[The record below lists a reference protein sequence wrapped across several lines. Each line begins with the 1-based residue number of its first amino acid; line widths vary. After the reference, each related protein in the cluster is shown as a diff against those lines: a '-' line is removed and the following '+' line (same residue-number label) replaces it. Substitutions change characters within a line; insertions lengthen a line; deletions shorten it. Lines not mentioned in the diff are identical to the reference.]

1 MCEIVKQT
9 CEVLWEVLQAEYVK
23 PPSSKED
30 WKGIATQFQQMWN
43 FPHCVGSYNVT
54 LLNTKFVIIG
64 AIDGKHVMLQ
74 APKNAGSEFYNYK
87 GTHSI
92 VLMAVCDAHY
102 RYGNVSSS
110 LDTFFIILLIF

>member
-1 MCEIVKQT
+1 MC
-9 CEVLWEVLQAEYVK
+9 LLA
-23 PPSSKED
+23 
-30 WKGIATQFQQMWN
+30 
-43 FPHCVGSYNVT
+43 
-54 LLNTKFVIIG
+54 LLNTKFVIVG
-64 AIDGKHVMLQ
+64 AIDGKHVVLQ